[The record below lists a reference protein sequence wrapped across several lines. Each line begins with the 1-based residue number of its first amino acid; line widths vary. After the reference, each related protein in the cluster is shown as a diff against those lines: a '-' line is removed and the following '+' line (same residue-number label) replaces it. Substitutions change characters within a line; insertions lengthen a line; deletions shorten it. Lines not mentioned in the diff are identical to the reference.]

1 MEFEIKHDATQ
12 EKFYTIIDGQE
23 AVLEYY
29 SLDNDTLVFNH
40 TYVPPPLRG
49 KGIAAVLTKYALNY
63 AREHN
68 FKVLPQCS
76 YVVAYVERNKEFDDI
91 VVS

>member
-1 MEFEIKHDATQ
+1 MEFEIKHDAAK
-12 EKFYTIIDGQE
+12 EKFYTVVDGQK

-29 SLDNDTLVFNH
+29 TSDNNTLVFNH
-40 TYVPPPLRG
+40 TYVPPSLRG